1 MGTRSAVIIIEDE
14 KAKGFYN
21 QFDGYPDGG
30 VGEEV
35 VIELQKI
42 DEINGWD
49 QFKKNC
55 KKVELV
61 DENKKPSKLIQEKY
75 NKFFNS
81 GVSTGKSEEWY
92 ALLRELQGAKYIPEI
107 MSGKVEHMLD
117 GTNFIKDSLFCE
129 YAYVIDLD
137 KMVLELYKGFQ
148 KEPQKGNRFG
158 EKLAKGEDT
167 YYPCKKVGEIALKGI
182 FDKSSN
188 KNAVENKAID
198 KMLEIYKQEVEK

>member
-35 VIELQKI
+35 VI
-42 DEINGWD
+42 
-49 QFKKNC
+49 
-55 KKVELV
+55 
-61 DENKKPSKLIQEKY
+61 
-75 NKFFNS
+75 
-81 GVSTGKSEEWY
+81 
-92 ALLRELQGAKYIPEI
+92 ELQGAKYIPEI

-198 KMLEIYKQEVEK
+198 KMQEP